1 MRVFTGRAIL
11 SLEIFICL
19 FASNASTAQRR
30 YTPFSFGAKADTVL
44 LLDGMIAAGSS
55 AFSSKSA
62 TFTARDR
69 GKPIV
74 ISGAGISGNALVTT
88 IAEFV
93 SSHDLKL
100 ASIAYTTAEPSPQT
114 YYGTD
119 DWAAINSCVKSGIS
133 VGGYCTITDGKT
145 FMVSNDASTIVVNG
159 PVKGAVIN
167 GSGTI
172 VFAPK
177 GQLTGARNDRLF
189 YLASTEGPVIQIST
203 GRLTHGSTSFT
214 VQNAAAIASWAKDD
228 WLLIMEHDSGIGD
241 VVYVDWV
248 QVADV
253 SGTTVKI
260 KKPLR
265 MTFPNARE
273 WATTGSS
280 RKCTASFPCGLGA
293 VKVANIVQ
301 NVTLRDFTI
310 IIPRVI
316 DTNKAIGIALRS
328 TRGTQIKN
336 VHCFNLSQNCVAAY
350 RDQGLVFKENHI
362 VQSAAAS
369 EFAANVDFRIIRN
382 EFNKIGESAFAPC
395 LEVDFGSGFGRVT
408 RNKCSSALNAGIDI
422 LYGVHDSY
430 FAVNNIDWVSGQ
442 GSGILSYGSYD
453 CILSGNT
460 LAGGS
465 GTGIVMTDA
474 SLGAGLNVSIADHKN
489 VLKGNIVGSFS
500 SAYVINGTSKSTRVD
515 GKP

>member
-1 MRVFTGRAIL
+1 MLLVLFGTNAI
-11 SLEIFICL
+11 
-19 FASNASTAQRR
+19 AAQHR
-30 YTPFSFGAKADTVL
+30 YTPFSFGAKADAVL

-55 AFSSKSA
+55 DFSSKSA
-62 TFTARDR
+62 TFTDSDR
-69 GKPIV
+69 GKAIV

-88 IAEFV
+88 IAKFV
-93 SSHDLKL
+93 SPHDLKL
-100 ASIAYTTAEPSPQT
+100 ASVAYTTAEPSPQT

-119 DWAAINSCVKSGIS
+119 DWAAIKSCVTSGMSI
-133 VGGYCTITDGKT
+133 GGCCTITDGKT
-145 FMVSNDASTIVVNG
+145 FMVSNDASAIVVNG
-159 PVKGAVIN
+159 PVKGGVIN

-189 YLASTEGPVIQIST
+189 YLASTEGPMIQISA
-203 GRLTHGSTSFT
+203 GRLTRGSTSFT

-228 WLLIMEHDSGIGD
+228 WLLIVEHDSGIGD
-241 VVYVDWV
+241 VVYLDWV

-253 SGTTVKI
+253 SRTRVRI
-260 KKPLR
+260 KNPLR
-265 MTFPNARE
+265 MTFPNARK
-273 WATTGSS
+273 WVTKGPSL
-280 RKCTASFPCGLGA
+280 KCTASFPCGLGA
-293 VKVANIVQ
+293 IKVANIVQ

-310 IIPRVI
+310 IIPRII
-316 DTNKAIGIALRS
+316 DTNKAVGIALRS
-328 TRGTQIKN
+328 TRGTQIEN
-336 VHCFNLSQNCVAAY
+336 VHCFDLSQNCVAAY

-362 VQSAAAS
+362 VQSATAN
-369 EFAANVDFRIIRN
+369 EFAANVDFRLIRN

-395 LEVDFGSGFGRVT
+395 LEIDFGSGFGRVT
-408 RNKCSSALNAGIDI
+408 GNKCSSALNAGIDI

-453 CILSGNT
+453 CILSGNN
-460 LAGGS
+460 LAGGP

-474 SLGAGLNVSIADHKN
+474 SRGAGLNVPIADYKN

-500 SAYVINGTSKSTRVD
+500 SAYVINGTNKSTRVD
-515 GKP
+515 GKR